1 MGEMEGKLKHVHKQ
15 KKLGNRESNRRFF
28 SLSKQKKTNRGK
40 DKTKVK
46 G

>member
-1 MGEMEGKLKHVHKQ
+1 MEGKLKTCTHK